1 MAITVTADLD
11 GFGHGAGVSRMTPR
25 RGIAKRDARRR
36 RREGAEGPADRVKVP
51 NVEILRASGPVSPLP
66 GVIGAAVVQAAR
78 RSAHLTR
85 LRLARQ
91 LNVGV
96 ATVRSWES
104 GTIPLFAVPYGQLQQ
119 LAQALDR
126 AGAQV
131 GTELGDLLLASRC
144 DLLLTG
150 MLHGFEDYAEVPPI
164 EENGAEAENARSLL
178 RWALAGQVPDRYRQH
193 ASPRRLL
200 DKKHIDLIAA
210 IAHDLQAE
218 SQGADL
224 AGFGGALRALASH

>member
-11 GFGHGAGVSRMTPR
+11 GFGHGEGGSRMKPR
-25 RGIAKRDARRR
+25 RGMAARGSWRR
-36 RREGAEGPADRVKVP
+36 WRAVAVLPADQAKEP
-51 NVEILRASGPVSPLP
+51 NAEILTVSSPVSPP
-66 GVIGAAVVQAAR
+66 GVIGAAVVRAAR

-85 LRLARQ
+85 QRLARQ
-91 LNVGV
+91 LNVRV

-104 GTIPLFAVPYGQLQQ
+104 GIIPLFAVPYGQLQQ

-150 MLHGFEDYAEVPPI
+150 MLSGFEDYAELPPI
-164 EENGAEAENARSLL
+164 EDNSAEAESARSLL
-178 RWALAGQVPDRYRQH
+178 RWALAGQVPDRYRQY
-193 ASPRRLL
+193 ASARRLL
-200 DKKHIDLIAA
+200 DKKHSDLIAA
-210 IAHDLQAE
+210 IARDLQAE
-218 SQGADL
+218 SHGADL
-224 AGFGGALRALASH
+224 ADFGGALMALASH

>member
-1 MAITVTADLD
+1 MAITVTTDLD
-11 GFGHGAGVSRMTPR
+11 GFGHGAGISRITSR
-25 RGIAKRDARRR
+25 RCKPVRDLRRR
-36 RREGAEGPADRVKVP
+36 RRGVAELPADRAKVRSA
-51 NVEILRASGPVSPLP
+51 EILRVSASVSPA
-66 GVIGAAVVQAAR
+66 GAIGAAVVQATR

-91 LNVGV
+91 LNVSV
-96 ATVRSWES
+96 ATVRSWEN
-104 GTIPLFAVPYGQLQQ
+104 GTIPLFAVPYGQLER

-131 GTELGDLLLASRC
+131 EIELGDLLLASRC

-150 MLHGFEDYAEVPPI
+150 MLHGFEDYAEVPAI
-164 EENGAEAENARSLL
+164 EENSAEAENARSLL
-178 RWALAGQVPDRYRQH
+178 RWALAGQVPGRYRQH

-224 AGFGGALRALASH
+224 VGFGGALVALASQG

>member
-1 MAITVTADLD
+1 MAITVTTDLD

-25 RGIAKRDARRR
+25 RGIAMRDAQRRWR
-36 RREGAEGPADRVKVP
+36 GITALPADHAKVP
-51 NVEILRASGPVSPLP
+51 NAEILRGSGPASSP

-85 LRLARQ
+85 LCLARQ
-91 LNVGV
+91 LNVSV

-104 GTIPLFAVPYGQLQQ
+104 GTIPLFAVPYKQLER

-164 EENGAEAENARSLL
+164 EENSAEAESARSLL
-178 RWALAGQVPDRYRQH
+178 RWALTGQVPDRYRQH

-200 DKKHIDLIAA
+200 DEKHIDFIAA
-210 IAHDLQAE
+210 IARDLQAE
-218 SQGADL
+218 SCGADL
-224 AGFGGALRALASH
+224 ADFGGALMALVGH

>member
-1 MAITVTADLD
+1 MAITVTTDLD
-11 GFGHGAGVSRMTPR
+11 GFGHGAGVSRMMPR
-25 RGIAKRDARRR
+25 RDRAARDSRRR
-36 RREGAEGPADRVKVP
+36 WRAAAALPADRAKEP
-51 NVEILRASGPVSPLP
+51 NTEILRVSGSVSPP
-66 GVIGAAVVQAAR
+66 GAIGAAVVQATR

-91 LNVGV
+91 LNVSV

-104 GTIPLFAVPYGQLQQ
+104 GTIPLFAVPYGQLER

-131 GTELGDLLLASRC
+131 GIELGDLLLASRC

-164 EENGAEAENARSLL
+164 EENSAEAENARSLL

-210 IAHDLQAE
+210 IAHALQTE

-224 AGFGGALRALASH
+224 ADFGGALMALASH

>member
-11 GFGHGAGVSRMTPR
+11 GFEHAAGISRMMPPR
-25 RGIAKRDARRR
+25 GMAARDSRRWWRGRALL
-36 RREGAEGPADRVKVP
+36 PADRTKVR
-51 NVEILRASGPVSPLP
+51 NAEILRVSGPASPP
-66 GVIGAAVVQAAR
+66 GVIGAAIVQAAR

-91 LNVGV
+91 LNVSV
-96 ATVRSWES
+96 ATVRYWES
-104 GTIPLFAVPYGQLQQ
+104 GTIPLFTLPYGQLQQ

-131 GTELGDLLLASRC
+131 GMKLSDLLLASRC

-164 EENGAEAENARSLL
+164 EENSAEAAGARSLL

-193 ASPRRLL
+193 ASSRRLL

-210 IAHDLQAE
+210 IARDLQAE
-218 SQGADL
+218 SHGADL
-224 AGFGGALRALASH
+224 ADFGGALVALASH

>member
-11 GFGHGAGVSRMTPR
+11 GFGYRAGVSRMMPR
-25 RGIAKRDARRR
+25 RGRAVRDSRCRWRGAAERAADQAKMLD
-36 RREGAEGPADRVKVP
+36 P
-51 NVEILRASGPVSPLP
+51 EIPRLSGSVSPP
-66 GVIGAAVVQAAR
+66 GAIGAAVIQAAR

-91 LNVGV
+91 LNVSV

-104 GTIPLFAVPYGQLQQ
+104 GIIPLFAVPYGQLEQ

-131 GTELGDLLLASRC
+131 GMELGDLLLASRC

-150 MLHGFEDYAEVPPI
+150 MLNGFEDYAEVPPI
-164 EENGAEAENARSLL
+164 EENGAEADSARSLL
-178 RWALAGQVPDRYRQH
+178 RWALAGRVPDRYRRY
-193 ASPRRLL
+193 ASPCPLL
-200 DKKHIDLIAA
+200 DMEDLGLLTAVA
-210 IAHDLQAE
+210 RDLEAGIHGQ
-218 SQGADL
+218 DL
-224 AGFGGALRALASH
+224 VGYGCVLTALADH

>member
-1 MAITVTADLD
+1 MAIVVTVGRDS
-11 GFGHGAGVSRMTPR
+11 FGHGAGVSRMMPR
-25 RGIAKRDARRR
+25 HGMAARDSRHRRHGAAELPAGQAKVRNA
-36 RREGAEGPADRVKVP
+36 
-51 NVEILRASGPVSPLP
+51 EILRASGPVSPP

-91 LNVGV
+91 LNVSV
-96 ATVRSWES
+96 ATVRCWES
-104 GTIPLFAVPYGQLQQ
+104 GTIPLFAMPYGQLQQ
-119 LAQALDR
+119 LARALDR

-164 EENGAEAENARSLL
+164 EENSSEADTARSLL

-200 DKKHIDLIAA
+200 DKKYVDLVAA
-210 IAHDLQAE
+210 IADDLHTG
-218 SQGADL
+218 SYGADL
-224 AGFGGALRALASH
+224 ADFGGVLVALAGH

>member
-1 MAITVTADLD
+1 
-11 GFGHGAGVSRMTPR
+11 
-25 RGIAKRDARRR
+25 
-36 RREGAEGPADRVKVP
+36 
-51 NVEILRASGPVSPLP
+51 
-66 GVIGAAVVQAAR
+66 
-78 RSAHLTR
+78 
-85 LRLARQ
+85 
-91 LNVGV
+91 
-96 ATVRSWES
+96 
-104 GTIPLFAVPYGQLQQ
+104 VPYGQLER

-131 GTELGDLLLASRC
+131 GIELGDLLLASRC

-150 MLHGFEDYAEVPPI
+150 MLHGFEDYAEVPAI
-164 EENGAEAENARSLL
+164 EENSAEAENARSLL
-178 RWALAGQVPDRYRQH
+178 RWAMAGQVPDRYRQH

-224 AGFGGALRALASH
+224 AGFGGALVALASQG

>member
-1 MAITVTADLD
+1 MAITVAADFD
-11 GFGHGAGVSRMTPR
+11 GFGHAAGISRMMPPR
-25 RGIAKRDARRR
+25 GMAARDSRRR
-36 RREGAEGPADRVKVP
+36 WRGSALLSADRTKVR
-51 NVEILRASGPVSPLP
+51 NTEILRVSGPASPP

-91 LNVGV
+91 LNVSV

-119 LAQALDR
+119 LAQALNR

-131 GTELGDLLLASRC
+131 GMELSDLLLASRC

-164 EENGAEAENARSLL
+164 EGNSAEAKSARSLL
-178 RWALAGQVPDRYRQH
+178 RWALAGQVPDHYRQH
-193 ASPRRLL
+193 ASPLRLL
-200 DKKHIDLIAA
+200 DRKYVDLVAA
-210 IAHDLQAE
+210 IADDLHAG
-218 SQGADL
+218 SHGADL
-224 AGFGGALRALASH
+224 TSFGGVLAALAGP